1 MAFLKDDIN
10 GGISNSISDCFNE
23 EVRFYLLLEISCI
36 NLVSGRMPTR
46 TVYNLAIIV
55 MVLVIYAIEINTYV
69 FFGEVYGI
77 RNNSHAGYE
86 IENATRSYL

>member
-1 MAFLKDDIN
+1 MAFLKDNITR
-10 GGISNSISDCFNE
+10 GISNSMSDCFNE

-46 TVYNLAIIV
+46 TEYNLVIIV

-69 FFGEVYGI
+69 FFGEGYGI
-77 RNNSHAGYE
+77 RNNSHAGYK
-86 IENATRSYL
+86 IENATPS